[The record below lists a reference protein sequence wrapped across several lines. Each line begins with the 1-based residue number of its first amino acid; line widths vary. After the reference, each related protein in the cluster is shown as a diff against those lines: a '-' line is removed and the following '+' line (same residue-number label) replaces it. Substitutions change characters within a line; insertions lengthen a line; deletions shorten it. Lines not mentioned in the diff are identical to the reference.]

1 MKSKTPGKLIKQ
13 VELLPNWFPLP
24 VYNDSLT
31 APQWHHELAMRLAVQ
46 TAHRN
51 TGDTQ
56 KAISTFRSLIVNSK
70 YRDKNG
76 SNGLLSGKKDLNQ
89 AWPVRELSAFDAAY
103 VSALMSRSKAG
114 NKVLIGARRFNR
126 LKRTHELLIS
136 TPPLMAAARRR
147 SFADFVNDR
156 TERIHF
162 SEVLHGVPLTIDI
175 TQDDETL
182 KLAFQVWL
190 AGTRAI
196 VGQAKRPIGEKE
208 FSEWKEYRILQ
219 VFDLEFWGRLNGL
232 RYSDSLLARV
242 LWPDAEVDVEE
253 RLRKVSRK
261 KANEIFQ
268 DWTFVTRFWQQLELG
283 KFLERAMRKTT
294 RTSTAHKSPARPRRR
309 NSIPL
314 TFEQSIPTT
323 QAPISPSHRGRHP
336 PGDKAAQDGDV

>member
-1 MKSKTPGKLIKQ
+1 MKSKMPGKLIKR
-13 VELLPNWFPLP
+13 VEQLPDWFPLP

-70 YRDKNG
+70 CRDKNG
-76 SNGLLSGKKDLNQ
+76 YNGLLSGKKDLKQ
-89 AWPVRELSAFDAAY
+89 AWPVQELSAFDAAY
-103 VSALMSRSKAG
+103 LSALMSRSKAG
-114 NKVLIGARRFNR
+114 NKVLIGTRRFNR
-126 LKRTHELLIS
+126 LKRTHELLINA
-136 TPPLMAAARRR
+136 PPLVAAARRR
-147 SFADFVNDR
+147 SFASFIKDR

-196 VGQAKRPIGEKE
+196 VGQAKHPIGDKD
-208 FSEWKEYRILQ
+208 FSEWKEYGILQ

-232 RYSDSLLARV
+232 RYSNSLLARI
-242 LWPDAEVDVEE
+242 LWPDAEVDAEE
-253 RLRKVSRK
+253 RLRKVTRK
-261 KANEIFQ
+261 RTSEIFQ
-268 DWTFVTRFWQQLELG
+268 DWEFVTRLWRQLELS
-283 KFLERAMRKTT
+283 KFLEITMRQTA
-294 RTSTAHKSPARPRRR
+294 RTSTAHKSPARPRPR

-314 TFEQSIPTT
+314 TFGQSVPTT
-323 QAPISPSHRGRHP
+323 QAPNSPSHRRRSLSG
-336 PGDKAAQDGDV
+336 GKAARDGDV